1 MTEEMRLSEGT
12 PPTVEREDKPTGTG
26 GVYRVR
32 IRGHLAE
39 MTFSRASD
47 KLIIIDHTDVPADLR
62 GERVGNM
69 LLEKVIEDARTQGFK
84 IFALCPFAAAQF
96 RRHPEYRDVLST

>member
-1 MTEEMRLSEGT
+1 MSENTT
-12 PPTVEREDKPTGTG
+12 PIVERVDKPTGTG

-32 IRGHLAE
+32 IHGHLAE

-62 GERVGNM
+62 GQRVGNM
-69 LLEKVIEDARTQGFK
+69 LLEKAIDDARTQGFK

-96 RRHPEYRDVLST
+96 RRHTEYRDVLST

>member
-1 MTEEMRLSEGT
+1 MSEKTG
-12 PPTVEREDKPTGTG
+12 PTVEREDGPTG

-32 IRGHLAE
+32 INDHLAE

-47 KLIIIDHTDVPADLR
+47 RLVIIDHTAVPAALR
-62 GERVGNM
+62 GRRVGNL
-69 LLEKVIEDARTQGFK
+69 LLEKAIADARATGFK

>member
-1 MTEEMRLSEGT
+1 MSENTG
-12 PPTVEREDKPTGTG
+12 PTVEREDEPTGTG

-47 KLIIIDHTDVPADLR
+47 KLIIIDHTAVPEDLR
-62 GERVGNM
+62 GQRVGNM
-69 LLEKVIEDARTQGFK
+69 LLEKAIDDARTQGFK

-96 RRHPEYRDVLST
+96 RRHAEYRDVLST

>member
-1 MTEEMRLSEGT
+1 MSASAG
-12 PPTVEREDKPTGTG
+12 PTVVREDKSPGTG
-26 GVYRVR
+26 GAYRVC
-32 IRGHLAE
+32 ILGHLAE

-47 KLIIIDHTDVPADLR
+47 KLIIIDHTAVPEDLR
-62 GERVGNM
+62 GQRVGNM
-69 LLEKVIEDARTQGFK
+69 LLEKAIDDARTQGFK

>member
-1 MTEEMRLSEGT
+1 MSESTG
-12 PPTVEREDKPTGTG
+12 PTVEREAKPTGTG

-47 KLIIIDHTDVPADLR
+47 KLIIIDHTAVPEDLR
-62 GERVGNM
+62 GQRVGNM
-69 LLEKVIEDARTQGFK
+69 LLEKAIDDARTQGFK

-96 RRHPEYRDVLST
+96 RRHAEYRDVLST

>member
-1 MTEEMRLSEGT
+1 MSEGT
-12 PPTVEREDKPTGTG
+12 IPAVEREDKATG
-26 GVYRVR
+26 GVYRMRVD
-32 IRGHLAE
+32 GHLAE

-47 KLIIIDHTDVPADLR
+47 RLIIIDHTDVPEALR
-62 GERVGNM
+62 GRRVGNL
-69 LLEKVIEDARTQGFK
+69 LLEKAIADARATGSK